1 MKFLFLMDPLETV
14 VFEKDTTFIL
24 MVGAQARGHEVYYV
38 PVNGISLLDGHVHFK
53 ATRVTPQLIKE
64 KPFLIHDS
72 ITLSGHDI
80 DAVFVR
86 PDPPFND
93 LYLANTWLLEHLP
106 KRVQVINSAT
116 GIRRVNEKIWASQF
130 TQFAPPTLISSNKDE
145 LLTFIATHKDIIAKP
160 TDAFGGQSVFHI
172 HSTDSNA
179 KVILETLSNKYRK
192 HIILQRYIPEAEN
205 GDKRILLL
213 NGELLGAVLRV
224 HGAGEHRNNFF
235 AGGKAVATTVTA
247 REKEIIAALKPLLQE
262 LKLYFVGI
270 DMLGDYLIEVNVT
283 SPTCLQE
290 MNQLYNVRLEENVI
304 KFVESVCRS

>member
-38 PVNGISLLDGHVHFK
+38 PVPGISLLDGTVHFK
-53 ATRVTPQLIKE
+53 ATRVTPQLIKDR
-64 KPFLIHDS
+64 PFLIHDS

-106 KRVQVINSAT
+106 KKVQVINSAT

-145 LLTFIATHKDIIAKP
+145 LLTFIATHKNIIAKP

-179 KVILETLSNKYRK
+179 KVILETLSHKYHK

-224 HGAGEHRNNFF
+224 HSAGEHRNNFF
-235 AGGKAVATTVTA
+235 AGGKAVATTVTP

-304 KFVESVCRS
+304 KFVESLCRS